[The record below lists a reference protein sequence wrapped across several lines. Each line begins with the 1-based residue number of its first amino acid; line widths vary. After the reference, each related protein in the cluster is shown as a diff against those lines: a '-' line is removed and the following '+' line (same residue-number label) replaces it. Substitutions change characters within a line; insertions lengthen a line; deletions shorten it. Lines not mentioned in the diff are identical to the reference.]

1 MDMGWKMSTLRT
13 WVITVTMRTVPV
25 SIGSG
30 MPQGEILSDVVV
42 AEDAL
47 KKALTRVE
55 EYIESK
61 GFELLD
67 IRHAEIFIPRTFSRD
82 NKALEHTIMDA
93 VTYVGHYP
101 EKVSFGTMLDS
112 AYFEKQP
119 KPWLVET
126 HVKALPS
133 WNGSMPYQDAQY
145 YNNCL
150 VYAVTKETAVAL
162 VSDALLTRDFEIH
175 ELMRC
180 EIFDEE
186 TTKPLYRTETHPT
199 FSDITISTIEPYVT
213 TFLNTKTLTFGDFIF
228 PEDKAESP

>member
-1 MDMGWKMSTLRT
+1 MDSKMRTPRT
-13 WVITVTMRTVPV
+13 WIITVKMHAKSASAASFT
-25 SIGSG
+25 
-30 MPQGEILSDVVV
+30 PQGEILSDVVV
-42 AEDAL
+42 AEDSL

-61 GFELLD
+61 GLELLD
-67 IRHAEIFIPRTFSRD
+67 IHHAEVFIPRTFSRD
-82 NKALEHTIMDA
+82 NKALEFTIMDA
-93 VTYVGHYP
+93 VTYVGHNP
-101 EKVSFGTMLDS
+101 EKVTFGTMLDS
-112 AYFEKQP
+112 AYFDKQP

-126 HVKALPS
+126 HIKALPS
-133 WNGSMPYQDAQY
+133 WNGPMPYQDVQY

-162 VSDALLTRDFEIH
+162 VSDALITKDFEVH
-175 ELMRC
+175 KLMRC

-186 TTKPLYRTETHPT
+186 TTEPLYRTETHST

-213 TFLNTKTLTFGDFIF
+213 TFLNTKALTFGDFIF